1 MAREPTSDQV
11 TPAPGSEASRRVVL
25 AIGTAGA
32 VAFMAGCT
40 VYGGESNPPP
50 PPPPPPPAGSDD
62 ETGDDETGD
71 DETGD
76 DETGDDTDAAAGT
89 PGAGTGDVPA
99 GGGVIVGDLVITQ
112 PTSGEFRGFTAI
124 CTHQGCRVTSV
135 SDGTINCPCHG
146 SRFSIEDGT
155 VVQAAI
161 GLSPDQQRPLAEVAI
176 LVEGDTI
183 AVP

>member
-1 MAREPTSDQV
+1 MAATQ
-11 TPAPGSEASRRVVL
+11 TPGGEASRRAVL

-32 VAFMAGCT
+32 VAVMAGCT
-40 VYGGESNPPP
+40 VYGDESNPPP
-50 PPPPPPPAGSDD
+50 PPPEPPPAGSDN
-62 ETGDDETGD
+62 EAGDNEA
-71 DETGD
+71 
-76 DETGDDTDAAAGT
+76 GDDTDAGAGT
-89 PGAGTGDVPA
+89 AVASTGDVPA

-124 CTHQGCRVTSV
+124 CTHQGCLVTSV
-135 SDGTINCPCHG
+135 TDGTINCPCHG